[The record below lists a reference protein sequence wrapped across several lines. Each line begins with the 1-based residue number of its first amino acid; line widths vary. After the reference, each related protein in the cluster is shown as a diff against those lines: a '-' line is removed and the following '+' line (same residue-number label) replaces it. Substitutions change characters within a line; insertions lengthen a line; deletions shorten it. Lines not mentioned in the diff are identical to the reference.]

1 MGLMH
6 DEFFHSAKE
15 KTARCAD
22 AAERALANPGAH
34 DVQAESMKIIA
45 FEAHAMKGSA
55 LTLCAKAVG
64 ARCARLELVANGRCQ
79 DPSPTGEDDPR
90 RLVQDI
96 GAKLDQLFAHVA
108 EVERVDSFPLA
119 EAAEKF
125 SDAKELAP
133 RIATLAVDACVAFQ
147 AALAGDAD
155 ASDLCAAAAKNA
167 SALGAARLSSAAAE
181 TSRLCAD
188 GNLPLVPDSE
198 DASTADV
205 LGEYQFAVESFAWD
219 AWQVL
224 GASLPDV
231 EARLRR
237 SSIEGDEVGHPR
249 ALDRVEYATVR
260 PSSEALERGR
270 VAVIAKKLA
279 ARAIGSVHRSLG
291 DGGGDGRSSME
302 MSHSAGAFGT
312 SARSGNPC
320 DFIRLVRNLGED
332 NQFAFGMLRGFVDEV
347 DAFCRGVKSRDD
359 GGDDFV
365 VLLPDERAAA
375 ERLAETA
382 EFLSSQNLGES
393 LNSLTRLCSTPSRG
407 GDALRRGV
415 ERVEDA
421 GFELRSFSEGLA
433 RAQMA
438 TSGSASHTPRESR
451 RSRVVSRVSRD
462 DDDETPSGVKAT
474 KPAETD
480 PAFPKSSPTSKD
492 PSASG
497 GDDARADS
505 RAEDHTKGVEGGD
518 SPGGDSPGGDAPGGD
533 SPGGDAPGADAD
545 RRRRSDPHVLSSPVH
560 QTPRRSDGAVDS
572 AWFNAKYGGDVGER
586 LREASWVL
594 QQRRS
599 SRVSKSSASTANSLR
614 SSLDIVRESEET
626 RGTAA
631 AIANLA
637 PRELREVLS
646 RLNVPDKASE
656 GLIVDLGEALTNS
669 DGNWDFVLGCVT
681 RYASLAREQFEVLKM
696 LLNPRRCES
705 KPVDRVITEAL
716 LASARSIAEGA
727 SVCCA
732 PPLFSAFERM
742 ENVLVDIARNPD
754 GKEDDRWN
762 ERVAHAIAASEH
774 KLAAYETCVRSLFDV
789 GTFSPR
795 DLVTKTCGGD
805 LSSSTERL
813 RTFLRGAYGAHVLA
827 ADAFA
832 SCAEAHASARPEDK
846 AEAVVAKLVRAKA
859 ALSASER
866 RAAGICARGSVLGAI
881 RRAVARIDL
890 IARDFGADP
899 ESLASALSRDDA
911 RDDARDEEDSTA
923 WATPPPRCSS
933 PAPTYGAVTFSADRF
948 RADAVAGLLDLKS
961 QIERVAKD
969 IHRIAPRDL
978 PGDPTANPDAYLRAS
993 HDDAER
999 VERRRTVAFK
1009 NATYPPKRAVDGAPD
1024 TADPFE
1030 EGTGFS
1036 EFDAGVKRVSA
1047 ALVDGLWIRAF
1058 IGFFI
1063 TFAAFRLAMKF
1074 STMDLTP
1081 A

>member
-22 AAERALANPGAH
+22 AAERALANPDAH
-34 DVQAESMKIIA
+34 EKESMKIIA

-64 ARCARLELVANGRCQ
+64 AQCARLELVANGRCQ
-79 DPSPTGEDDPR
+79 DPSPTGEDDPH

-108 EVERVDSFPLA
+108 EIERVDSFPLA

-133 RIATLAVDACVAFQ
+133 RIAKLAVDACVAFQ

-155 ASDLCAAAAKNA
+155 ASDLCADTAQNAA
-167 SALGAARLSSAAAE
+167 ALGAARLSSAAAE
-181 TSRLCAD
+181 TSRLCA
-188 GNLPLVPDSE
+188 GGGPLVPAE
-198 DASTADV
+198 DAPTADA

-237 SSIEGDEVGHPR
+237 STGDLEHPR

-260 PSSEALERGR
+260 PSSEALERER

-279 ARAIGSVHRSLG
+279 ARATGSHGG
-291 DGGGDGRSSME
+291 DGGDNRRSSME
-302 MSHSAGAFGT
+302 MSHSAGAFG

-332 NQFAFGMLRGFVDEV
+332 NQFAFGMLRGFVNEV
-347 DAFCRGVKSRDD
+347 DAFCRGIKSRDD

-365 VLLPDERAAA
+365 VSPDERAAA

-393 LNSLTRLCSTPSRG
+393 LAALTRLCSTHRG
-407 GDALRRGV
+407 GDALRRCV

-438 TSGSASHTPRESR
+438 TSGSASHTPTSQ
-451 RSRVVSRVSRD
+451 RSRIVSRASRD
-462 DDDETPSGVKAT
+462 DDETCGVKAT
-474 KPAETD
+474 HAETD
-480 PAFPKSSPTSKD
+480 LASPKYSPTLKD
-492 PSASG
+492 TSASG
-497 GDDARADS
+497 GDHARDL
-505 RAEDHTKGVEGGD
+505 RAEDEEKGAPGGAARGGD
-518 SPGGDSPGGDAPGGD
+518 SPGGDSPGIAD
-533 SPGGDAPGADAD
+533 SDHRE
-545 RRRRSDPHVLSSPVH
+545 RRHSDSHVLSSPVH

-599 SRVSKSSASTANSLR
+599 SRVSKRSSSSANSLR
-614 SSLDIVRESEET
+614 SSLDLVRESEET
-626 RGTAA
+626 RGTAV

-646 RLNVPDKASE
+646 RLNVPDKAAE

-669 DGNWDFVLGCVT
+669 DGDWDFVLGCIT

-696 LLNPRRCES
+696 LLSPRRCES
-705 KPVDRVITEAL
+705 KSPERVITEAL

-732 PPLFSAFERM
+732 PPLRAAFERM
-742 ENVLVDIARNPD
+742 ENVLVAARKD
-754 GKEDDRWN
+754 GADDRWN

-789 GTFSPR
+789 RTFSPR
-795 DLVTKTCGGD
+795 DLVTKTCRGD
-805 LSSSTERL
+805 LASSVDKL
-813 RTFLRGAYGAHVLA
+813 RAFLRGAYGAHVLA

-832 SCAEAHASARPEDK
+832 AAAEAHASARPEDN
-846 AEAVVAKLVRAKA
+846 ADAVVAKLVRAKA
-859 ALSASER
+859 ALIASER
-866 RAAGICARGSVLGAI
+866 RAAGISARGSVLGAI

-890 IARDFGADP
+890 VARDFGASH
-899 ESLASALSRDDA
+899 ESLASAA

-923 WATPPPRCSS
+923 WATPPPQGSS
-933 PAPTYGAVTFSADRF
+933 PAPTYGEVTFSADRF

-961 QIERVAKD
+961 QIERVARD
-969 IHRIAPRDL
+969 VHGIAPRDL

-993 HDDAER
+993 HDDVER
-999 VERRRTVAFK
+999 VERRQTIAFTS
-1009 NATYPPKRAVDGAPD
+1009 ATYPPRRAIDGATD
-1024 TADPFE
+1024 TTDPFD
-1030 EGTGFS
+1030 EGMGING
-1036 EFDAGVKRVSA
+1036 FDAGVKRVSA

-1063 TFAAFRLAMKF
+1063 TFAAFRLALKF
-1074 STMDLTP
+1074 STMDLAP

>member
-22 AAERALANPGAH
+22 AAERSLANPGAH
-34 DVQAESMKIIA
+34 EKESMKLIA

-64 ARCARLELVANGRCQ
+64 AQCARLELVANGRCP
-79 DPSPTGEDDPR
+79 DPSPTGEDDPH

-108 EVERVDSFPLA
+108 EIERVDSFPLA

-133 RIATLAVDACVAFQ
+133 RIANLAVDACVAFQ

-155 ASDLCAAAAKNA
+155 ASDLCADAAKKA
-167 SALGAARLSSAAAE
+167 DALGAVRLSSAATE
-181 TSRLCAD
+181 TSAILRAS
-188 GNLPLVPDSE
+188 GGPLVPAE
-198 DASTADV
+198 DTQVAELLD
-205 LGEYQFAVESFAWD
+205 EYQFAVESFAWD

-237 SSIEGDEVGHPR
+237 SSGDPERPR

-260 PSSEALERGR
+260 PSSEALERER
-270 VAVIAKKLA
+270 VAVIAKKLT
-279 ARAIGSVHRSLG
+279 ARAATGAHHRGG
-291 DGGGDGRSSME
+291 DGGGGDRDRDRRSSME
-302 MSHSAGAFGT
+302 MSHSAGAFGV
-312 SARSGNPC
+312 ARSGNPC

-347 DAFCRGVKSRDD
+347 DAFCRAIKSRDD
-359 GGDDFV
+359 GGDDFAC
-365 VLLPDERAAA
+365 LSPDERQNA

-382 EFLSSQNLGES
+382 EFLSSQNLGDA
-393 LNSLTRLCSTPSRG
+393 LASLTRLCGGSDARTRGRG
-407 GDALRRGV
+407 GDALRRCV

-438 TSGSASHTPRESR
+438 TSTGSASHTPRESR
-451 RSRVVSRVSRD
+451 RSRIVSRVSRD
-462 DDDETPSGVKAT
+462 DDETCGAEAT
-474 KPAETD
+474 HAKTD
-480 PAFPKSSPTSKD
+480 RASPKSSLTLK
-492 PSASG
+492 
-497 GDDARADS
+497 
-505 RAEDHTKGVEGGD
+505 EKEVEGGD
-518 SPGGDSPGGDAPGGD
+518 SPGGDSPGGDAD
-533 SPGGDAPGADAD
+533 Q
-545 RRRRSDPHVLSSPVH
+545 RRHSDPHVLSSPVH
-560 QTPRRSDGAVDS
+560 RTPRRSDGAVDS

-614 SSLDIVRESEET
+614 SSLEIVRESEET

-646 RLNVPDKASE
+646 RLNVPDKAAE

-696 LLNPRRCES
+696 LLSPRRCES
-705 KPVDRVITEAL
+705 KPPERVITEAL

-732 PPLFSAFERM
+732 PPLFAAFERM
-742 ENVLVDIARNPD
+742 ENVLVAARKDDAN
-754 GKEDDRWN
+754 DRWN

-789 GTFSPR
+789 RTFSPR
-795 DLVTKTCGGD
+795 DLVTKTCRGD
-805 LSSSTERL
+805 LASSVDRL

-832 SCAEAHASARPEDK
+832 AAAEAHASARPEDK
-846 AEAVVAKLVRAKA
+846 ANAVVAKLVQAKA
-859 ALSASER
+859 ALIASER
-866 RAAGICARGSVLGAI
+866 RAAGVGARGSVLGAI

-890 IARDFGADP
+890 VARDFGASH
-899 ESLASALSRDDA
+899 ESLASAAKDDA
-911 RDDARDEEDSTA
+911 RDDARGEEDSTA
-923 WATPPPRCSS
+923 WAKPPPPGSS
-933 PAPTYGAVTFSADRF
+933 PAPTYGKVTFSADRF

-961 QIERVAKD
+961 QIERVARDLHK
-969 IHRIAPRDL
+969 IAPRDL

-993 HDDAER
+993 HDDVER
-999 VERRRTVAFK
+999 IERRRTVALK
-1009 NATYPPKRAVDGAPD
+1009 NATYPPKRATDGAPD

-1030 EGTGFS
+1030 EGTGFN

-1063 TFAAFRLAMKF
+1063 TFATFRLAMKF
-1074 STMDLTP
+1074 STMDLAP

>member
-22 AAERALANPGAH
+22 AAERARANPDAH
-34 DVQAESMKIIA
+34 EKESMKIIA

-64 ARCARLELVANGRCQ
+64 AQCARLELVANGRCQ
-79 DPSPTGEDDPR
+79 DPSPTGEDDPH

-108 EVERVDSFPLA
+108 EIERVDSFPLA

-133 RIATLAVDACVAFQ
+133 RIAKLAVDACVAFQ

-155 ASDLCAAAAKNA
+155 ASDLCAEAARNA
-167 SALGAARLSSAAAE
+167 DALGAARLSSSASE
-181 TSRLCAD
+181 TSRLCA
-188 GNLPLVPDSE
+188 GGGPLVPAD
-198 DASTADV
+198 DAPTADA

-237 SSIEGDEVGHPR
+237 STGDPERPR

-260 PSSEALERGR
+260 PSSEALERER

-279 ARAIGSVHRSLG
+279 ARA
-291 DGGGDGRSSME
+291 GGDGRSSME
-302 MSHSAGAFGT
+302 MSHSAGAFG

-347 DAFCRGVKSRDD
+347 DAFCRGIKSRDD
-359 GGDDFV
+359 GGDDLV
-365 VLLPDERAAA
+365 VSPDERAAA
-375 ERLAETA
+375 ERLTETA

-393 LNSLTRLCSTPSRG
+393 LAALTRLCSTHRG
-407 GDALRRGV
+407 GDALRRCV

-438 TSGSASHTPRESR
+438 TSGSASHTPTSQ
-451 RSRVVSRVSRD
+451 RSRIVSRVSRD
-462 DDDETPSGVKAT
+462 DDETNPNPNPKAT
-474 KPAETD
+474 RAETD
-480 PAFPKSSPTSKD
+480 PAFPKSSPTLKD
-492 PSASG
+492 TSASG
-497 GDDARADS
+497 GDHARDS
-505 RAEDHTKGVEGGD
+505 RAEDEEKRAPGGAARGGD
-518 SPGGDSPGGDAPGGD
+518 SPGGDSRGGDW
-533 SPGGDAPGADAD
+533 D
-545 RRRRSDPHVLSSPVH
+545 RRKRRLSDSHVLSSPVH
-560 QTPRRSDGAVDS
+560 QTPRRSDSAVDS
-572 AWFNAKYGGDVGER
+572 AWFNAKYGGNVGER

-599 SRVSKSSASTANSLR
+599 SRVSKSSSSPANSLR
-614 SSLDIVRESEET
+614 SSLDLVRESEET

-646 RLNVPDKASE
+646 RLNVPDKAAE

-669 DGNWDFVLGCVT
+669 DGDWDFVLGCIT

-696 LLNPRRCES
+696 LLSPRRCES
-705 KPVDRVITEAL
+705 KSPERVITEAL

-732 PPLFSAFERM
+732 PPLCAAFERM
-742 ENVLVDIARNPD
+742 GNVLAAVRKD
-754 GKEDDRWN
+754 GADDRWN

-774 KLAAYETCVRSLFDV
+774 KLAAYETCARSLFDV
-789 GTFSPR
+789 RTFSPR
-795 DLVTKTCGGD
+795 DLVTKTCRGD
-805 LSSSTERL
+805 LASSVDKL

-832 SCAEAHASARPEDK
+832 AAAEAHASARPEDK
-846 AEAVVAKLVRAKA
+846 ADAVVAKLVRAKA

-866 RAAGICARGSVLGAI
+866 RAAGISARGSVLGAI

-890 IARDFGADP
+890 VARDFGASH
-899 ESLASALSRDDA
+899 ESLASAA

-923 WATPPPRCSS
+923 WATPPPQGSS
-933 PAPTYGAVTFSADRF
+933 PAPTYGEVTFSANRF

-961 QIERVAKD
+961 QIERVARD
-969 IHRIAPRDL
+969 VHGIAPRDL

-993 HDDAER
+993 HDDVER
-999 VERRRTVAFK
+999 VERRQTIAFK
-1009 NATYPPKRAVDGAPD
+1009 SATYPPKRAIDGATD
-1024 TADPFE
+1024 TTDPLE
-1030 EGTGFS
+1030 EGMGFNG
-1036 EFDAGVKRVSA
+1036 FDAGVKRVSA

-1063 TFAAFRLAMKF
+1063 TFAAFRLALKF
-1074 STMDLTP
+1074 STMDLAP